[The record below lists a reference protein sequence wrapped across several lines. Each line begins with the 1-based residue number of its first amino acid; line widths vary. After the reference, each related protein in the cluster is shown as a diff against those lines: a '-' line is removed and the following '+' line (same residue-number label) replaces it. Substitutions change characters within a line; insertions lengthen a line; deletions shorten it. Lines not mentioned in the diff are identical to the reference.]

1 MCAVLFVRLAAKG
14 KYTLMAIRLAHK
26 VIYGT
31 DMMEKVIK
39 IERCIKHISS
49 FTTIRNQKLKYQS
62 IKNSIYR
69 QQHSRIKRKNVGQ
82 LHQRAS

>member
-39 IERCIKHISS
+39 IERCIKLYND
-49 FTTIRNQKLKYQS
+49 TKKLLH
-62 IKNSIYR
+62 KN
-69 QQHSRIKRKNVGQ
+69 
-82 LHQRAS
+82 AA